1 MAMASVQPKSKQGKT
16 QSLKQAIKDIS
27 SAGGL
32 TVFLI
37 TGLTSFSLPGILTTA
52 MDGSFSLDAEGV
64 GLLLE
69 TIQLTAPLTIGVTLI
84 ALAIVREW
92 VEDAYAMF
100 LLTSV
105 VMVLTTLTLKADGG
119 NMVVQAWKNM
129 QGNPFVAF
137 PKNLLLQ
144 YFELYYWKPF
154 VSSLLVSGFLT
165 WTLNRLMKVK
175 DFDLN
180 QKENA

>member
-1 MAMASVQPKSKQGKT
+1 MQSEDSKKKELKNK
-16 QSLKQAIKDIS
+16 SLKQAIKDIS

-52 MDGSFSLDAEGV
+52 MGGSFSLDAEGV
-64 GLLLE
+64 GLLIE
-69 TIQLTAPLTIGVTLI
+69 TIQLTAPLTIGVTII

-92 VEDAYAMF
+92 VEDAYGMF
-100 LLTSV
+100 LLASI

-119 NMVVQAWKNM
+119 NMVANAWKNM

-137 PKNLLLQ
+137 PKNLFLQ
-144 YFELYYWKPF
+144 YFELYFWKPF

-180 QKENA
+180 RKENA